1 MPQRGRRKADKVL
14 LAALGC
20 GATIEVAAHKAG
32 VSEATVYRRLLDPE
46 FQKELQKFQSDMVQR
61 SAATMT
67 AATTEAIKTL
77 LALQQPSNSG
87 AVRLGSARAI
97 IELGTKLRETAHLE
111 QRIAALEQQQEAG
124 RVP

>member
-46 FQKELQKFQSDMVQR
+46 FQKELQRFQSDMVQR

>member
-1 MPQRGRRKADKVL
+1 MPQHGRRKADKVL

-32 VSEATVYRRLLDPE
+32 ISQATVYRRLQDPK

-61 SAATMT
+61 AAATLT

-77 LALQQPSNSG
+77 LSLQQSSMPP
-87 AVRLGSARAI
+87 AVRLGSARSI
-97 IELGTKLRETAHLE
+97 IELGTKLRETADLGL
-111 QRIAALEQQQEAG
+111 RIAALEQQREAG
-124 RVP
+124 GVT

>member
-46 FQKELQKFQSDMVQR
+46 FQKELQRFQSDMVQR

-111 QRIAALEQQQEAG
+111 QRISTLEQQQEAE
-124 RVP
+124 